1 MGDPRNVAH
10 AKKVSQEKHHK
21 QKHAPPKPGPAPTRR
36 KTVQTETKS
45 ATNSTA
51 PQAEVPKP
59 TQPVEPTQLE
69 KSLVVLSKLKELEFH
84 SRANIEKLAELS
96 LTIEEEL
103 KQKAFAEAIG
113 AVYAAQDAFQS
124 KILKLIEDYES
135 ECARLSGSAWRAL
148 LISPDFDSFAQSF
161 CAPTGPQ
168 FRTILKPE
176 SQNLTDMK
184 TKNLFTVA
192 VISAGLAFGV
202 TAQAKEEK
210 HEEQTINAADVPA
223 AVQQAAQAEAKGG
236 TIVRW
241 EKEGANFEAVIDKNG
256 KQIGVEMN
264 ANGKVLSKHNEAK
277 EHKEKGEKY

>member
-45 ATNSTA
+45 ATKSTA

-135 ECARLSGSAWRAL
+135 ECARLSGSA
-148 LISPDFDSFAQSF
+148 
-161 CAPTGPQ
+161 
-168 FRTILKPE
+168 
-176 SQNLTDMK
+176 
-184 TKNLFTVA
+184 
-192 VISAGLAFGV
+192 
-202 TAQAKEEK
+202 
-210 HEEQTINAADVPA
+210 
-223 AVQQAAQAEAKGG
+223 
-236 TIVRW
+236 
-241 EKEGANFEAVIDKNG
+241 
-256 KQIGVEMN
+256 
-264 ANGKVLSKHNEAK
+264 
-277 EHKEKGEKY
+277 